1 MALLYGALAYMVG
14 IILGRILFDAAGLEC
29 PLPGWLWL
37 APLAFLPLTALL
49 KRKQPTAPPS
59 LRWPVSAG
67 FDPPATGVNPALV
80 AAVLLCATAGAL
92 RYAGQPFTQCWS
104 PGDLAYYNLPASQA
118 FERSAPKV
126 TVTGFIDSYP
136 LVADVKQEMV
146 VSAATIEVDGTP
158 QPVAGK
164 VRLTTGIRERYAYGQ
179 PVRVSGRLV
188 TPPEFEDFSYR
199 EYLARKGIH
208 SLFYSAR
215 IDVLEGAVAG
225 QSLDRN
231 AVHRSASAGKSFST
245 APCRNP
251 TPRWP
256 TA

>member
-1 MALLYGALAYMVG
+1 M
-14 IILGRILFDAAGLEC
+14 
-29 PLPGWLWL
+29 
-37 APLAFLPLTALL
+37 
-49 KRKQPTAPPS
+49 
-59 LRWPVSAG
+59 SAG

-118 FERSAPKV
+118 FERSTPKV

-164 VRLTTGIRERYAYGQ
+164 VRLTTGIRERYTYGQ
-179 PVRVSGRLV
+179 PVRISGRLV
-188 TPPEFEDFSYR
+188 TPPEFETYR
-199 EYLARKGIH
+199 IANTSPVR
-208 SLFYSAR
+208 
-215 IDVLEGAVAG
+215 
-225 QSLDRN
+225 
-231 AVHRSASAGKSFST
+231 ASQPFLHCAYRRVGG
-245 APCRNP
+245 
-251 TPRWP
+251 
-256 TA
+256 